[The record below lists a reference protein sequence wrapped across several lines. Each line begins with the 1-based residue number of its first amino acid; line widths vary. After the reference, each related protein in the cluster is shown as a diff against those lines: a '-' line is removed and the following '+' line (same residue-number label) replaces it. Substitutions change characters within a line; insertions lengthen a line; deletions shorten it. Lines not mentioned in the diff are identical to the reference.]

1 MVEDNFNSSKDIES
15 ELYALIHTILN
26 AYEKFEE
33 GVINNNF
40 FRRTVKNAI
49 SELLRFNFLLDER
62 KIDLSLLLK
71 KMNFVEHYYRA
82 IGIINKLSSLE
93 FARNIDEKN
102 LMTRPNDSKKIS
114 STVLELPGITLE
126 ITSYFI
132 TLMDALKLKGLH
144 ESELIDKLFR
154 ELKKN
159 LKRFPGMD
167 DLRIKIK
174 RVYKH
179 TLSRSK
185 SEDRGKSFIEEI
197 VDELYQIF
205 KEFQSKL
212 NLKA

>member
-1 MVEDNFNSSKDIES
+1 MVGDKFNSSKDIES

-33 GVINNNF
+33 SVINDNF

-49 SELLRFNFLLDER
+49 NELLRFNFLLDER

-71 KMNFVEHYYRA
+71 KMNFGEQYHKA

-93 FARNIDEKN
+93 FAHNTDEN
-102 LMTRPNDSKKIS
+102 DLIARPTIARKLS

-126 ITSYFI
+126 ITSSFI

-144 ESELIDKLFR
+144 ESELIEKLFR
-154 ELKKN
+154 ELDKN
-159 LKRFPGMD
+159 IKHFPGLD
-167 DLRIKIK
+167 DLHLKVK
-174 RVYKH
+174 RVYEH
-179 TLSRSK
+179 TLSKIKNKDRSK
-185 SEDRGKSFIEEI
+185 SSSEEI
-197 VDELYQIF
+197 VDEIYQIF

-212 NLKA
+212 NPKA

>member
-1 MVEDNFNSSKDIES
+1 MVGDNFNSSKDIES

-26 AYEKFEE
+26 VYEKFEK

-49 SELLRFNFLLDER
+49 RELLRFNFLLDER

-71 KMNFVEHYYRA
+71 KMNFVEQYYRA

-93 FARNIDEKN
+93 FAGNESDLIDRSIN
-102 LMTRPNDSKKIS
+102 SRKIS

-126 ITSYFI
+126 ITSSFI

-159 LKRFPGMD
+159 MKRFPGMD

-174 RVYKH
+174 KVYQY
-179 TLSRSK
+179 TLSKSK
-185 SEDRGKSFIEEI
+185 SEDRGKSSSEEI
-197 VDELYQIF
+197 VDEIYQIF

-212 NLKA
+212 TLKA

>member
-1 MVEDNFNSSKDIES
+1 MVGDKFNSSKDIES

-26 AYEKFEE
+26 AYEKFEK
-33 GVINNNF
+33 GAINNNF

-49 SELLRFNFLLDER
+49 NELLRFNFLLNER

-71 KMNFVEHYYRA
+71 KMNFVEQYYRA

-93 FARNIDEKN
+93 FARNIDENN
-102 LMTRPNDSKKIS
+102 LMARPNNSRKIS

-132 TLMDALKLKGLH
+132 TLMDALKLKGLQ
-144 ESELIDKLFR
+144 EKELIDKLFR

-174 RVYKH
+174 RVYKY
-179 TLSRSK
+179 TLSKSE

-197 VDELYQIF
+197 VDDLYQIF

>member
-1 MVEDNFNSSKDIES
+1 MVEDKFNSNKDIES

-26 AYEKFEE
+26 AHKKFEE

-49 SELLRFNFLLDER
+49 NELLRFNFYLDER

-71 KMNFVEHYYRA
+71 KMNFGEYYYKA

-93 FARNIDEKN
+93 FAHNNDESD
-102 LMTRPNDSKKIS
+102 LIERHDISRKIS

-126 ITSYFI
+126 ITSSFI

-159 LKRFPGMD
+159 MKRFPGMD
-167 DLRIKIK
+167 DLYTKIK
-174 RVYKH
+174 KIYEL
-179 TLSRSK
+179 TLSKVK
-185 SEDRGKSFIEEI
+185 SEQKEKNSSEEI
-197 VDELYQIF
+197 VDEIYQIF

-212 NLKA
+212 TLNG